1 MSVEGTAA
9 KHTTNDHNDT
19 TAMISTETRDFG
31 SAASTVT
38 ADLSQMDFSKFQGS
52 TSNKTDRNHPGS
64 GRGRGGISHKV
75 SGGQVSNGLVDF
87 KGIFLLFVDAGSSR

>member
-1 MSVEGTAA
+1 MSVDGTAA

-31 SAASTVT
+31 NAASTVT

-75 SGGQVSNGLVDF
+75 SGGQVFVAKKLPCDVPNGLVDF
-87 KGIFLLFVDAGSSR
+87 KFM